1 MQLAVTI
8 PTTRVTTN
16 ATFRLLLS
24 SLCVAG
30 ALWAQPALAQRA
42 ISNSNAGGDPTLDV
56 GVSRL
61 VGCELRNTAA
71 RLNGVASGGA
81 ADACARTTFG
91 ETLAEVQA
99 ITSGYNAA
107 NPANLYDLQ
116 LLNTTADRL
125 TLGSAVSS
133 GGLFRTVP
141 GGGLTGDGGLGN
153 GQVQMEFLRGAVG
166 NFVMAFS
173 GTYDDG
179 MPGNAADQWSAY
191 YLFDD
196 VEIKPFGIDN
206 LGTGL
211 MNYKLYQ
218 NRSIVDPRD
227 GSTQN
232 FRDFTTSLVVNQV
245 SIYEL
250 ARQNRSTSVPEPAS
264 WALVLGGLACAAGLR
279 RRKARQAHA

>member
-1 MQLAVTI
+1 MQF
-8 PTTRVTTN
+8 TTTSRW
-16 ATFRLLLS
+16 LLG
-24 SLCVAG
+24 SLCLAS

-42 ISNSNAGGDPTLDV
+42 ISNSNIGGDPTLDV

-61 VGCELRNTAA
+61 VGCELANTAA
-71 RLNGVASGGA
+71 RLGGVSSGGA
-81 ADACARTTFG
+81 ADVCSRSTFG
-91 ETLAEVQA
+91 ETLAQVEA
-99 ITSGYNAA
+99 LTAGYNAA
-107 NPANLYDLQ
+107 NTGSLYDLQ

-125 TLGSAVSS
+125 TLASTVSS
-133 GGLFRTVP
+133 GGLFRTAP
-141 GGGLTGDGGLGN
+141 GGGLGE
-153 GQVQMEFLRGAVG
+153 GQVRMQFLRGAVG

-179 MPGNAADQWSAY
+179 VVGLAADQWSAY

-196 VEIKPFGIDN
+196 VEIKPFGIDT

-245 SIYEL
+245 SIYQLDRVE
-250 ARQNRSTSVPEPAS
+250 RSTSVPEPAT
-264 WALVLGGLACAAGLR
+264 WALVAAGLACAAGLR
-279 RRKARQAHA
+279 RRKARPVHA

>member
-1 MQLAVTI
+1 MQLFISRTI
-8 PTTRVTTN
+8 TNLITN
-16 ATFRLLLS
+16 ASARLLLG

-30 ALWAQPALAQRA
+30 AMWAQPALAQRA
-42 ISNSNAGGDPTLDV
+42 ISNSNIGGDPTLDV

-61 VGCELRNTAA
+61 VLCELSNTKA

-81 ADACARTTFG
+81 ADACTRTTFG
-91 ETLAEVQA
+91 ETLAQVQA

-107 NPANLYDLQ
+107 NTGSLYDLQ

-125 TLGSAVSS
+125 TLGSAVSTS
-133 GGLFRTVP
+133 GLFRTVP

-179 MPGNAADQWSAY
+179 VPGNAADQWSAY

-211 MNYKLYQ
+211 MNYRLFQ
-218 NRSIVDPRD
+218 NRSRIDPFT
-227 GSTQN
+227 GLTEN
-232 FRDFTTSLVVNQV
+232 FRDFTSSLVVNQV

-250 ARQNRSTSVPEPAS
+250 ARQDRSISVPEPAS
-264 WALVLGGLACAAGLR
+264 WALVAAGLAFAAGLR
-279 RRKARQAHA
+279 RRRAGSR